1 MIKQNNLIKRE
12 LYFQSYEFF
21 NFKDF
26 FRLFLNF
33 FEFLFLKFKKY
44 EKRFFTCALMWLVMW
59 HACLCVIAWWHM
71 HVPCGAHVVH
81 KCVSLVLSA
90 LFKGMS

>member
-33 FEFLFLKFKKY
+33 FEFVFLKFKKY
-44 EKRFFTCALMWLVMW
+44 EKKVFYMRTDVAGDVACMLMCRCMVAYACAM
-59 HACLCVIAWWHM
+59 
-71 HVPCGAHVVH
+71 
-81 KCVSLVLSA
+81 
-90 LFKGMS
+90 